1 MKMKQILLLLSSL
14 CSVYGLVRV
23 PLMKMSTL
31 RNHLRATNQL
41 MDFLK
46 EHQVDAFSR
55 RYAHCYPSSLESLKP
70 GKAAE
75 RLFNFMDAQYYGQIS
90 LGTPEQNFTV
100 IFDTGSADLWVPSS
114 YCVSQACATHHRF
127 KAVESSTYIHDGR
140 IFGIHYGSGHLLGVM
155 AKDKLTVGSMILP
168 DQMFGE
174 SVYEPGMAFAMTK
187 FDGVLGLSYPLL
199 AEELGAPVF
208 DNIMKQN
215 KVEKPM
221 FSFYLSRNG
230 SSTSLGGELL
240 LGGMDEELFIPPINW
255 LPVTLKGYWQ
265 IKIDAVMVQG
275 SATFCHSHS
284 CQAIVDT
291 GTTLITGPTAY
302 ILILQ
307 QLIGATPTAIGEYL
321 VDCSRI
327 SSLPV
332 VSFVL
337 NRVEYVVSAD
347 TYIRRD
353 TINGKEICI
362 SGFQGTDISSP
373 FGPVWIL
380 GDIFLSEVYSIYD
393 RGEDRVGFAQLS
405 DKVKSVSTQ

>member
-1 MKMKQILLLLSSL
+1 MKGILLLLSSL
-14 CSVYGLVRV
+14 CSVSGLVRV
-23 PLMKMSTL
+23 PLMKMPTL
-31 RNHLRATNQL
+31 RSHLRATNQL
-41 MDFLK
+41 ADFLK
-46 EHQVDAFSR
+46 DHQVDAFSR
-55 RYAHCYPSSLESLKP
+55 RYAQCYPYSLVSLKP

-75 RLFNFMDAQYYGQIS
+75 RLYNFMDAQYYGQIS

-114 YCVSQACATHHRF
+114 YCVSHACAAHHRF

-140 IFGIHYGSGHLLGVM
+140 IFGIHYGSGHLLGIM
-155 AKDKLTVGSMILP
+155 AKDKLTVGSMVLP
-168 DQMFGE
+168 DQVFGE
-174 SVYEPGMAFAMTK
+174 SVYEPGMSFVMTK
-187 FDGVLGLSYPLL
+187 FDGVLGLSYPSL

-208 DNIMKQN
+208 DNIMKQK

-221 FSFYLSRNG
+221 FSFYLSNN
-230 SSTSLGGELL
+230 SNSTSLGGELM

-265 IKIDAVMVQG
+265 IKLDEVKVQG

-284 CQAIVDT
+284 CQTIVDT
-291 GTTLITGPTAY
+291 GTTLITGPTSY

-337 NRVEYVVSAD
+337 NGVEYVLTAD
-347 TYIRRD
+347 AYIRRD
-353 TINGKEICI
+353 TINGKDICI
-362 SGFQGTDISSP
+362 SGFQATDIMSP
-373 FGPVWIL
+373 FGPIWIL
-380 GDIFLSEVYSIYD
+380 GDIFLSQVYSIYD

-405 DKVKSVSTQ
+405 DKVKRLSTQ